1 MPISW
6 LELSSLATCP
16 HPGIASCRKWGSILE
31 SAGHLWPE
39 SSWGFVLVL
48 RYRLLPWPYAQDS
61 LLKSQLHLSQ
71 LVGLDMVASQC
82 LDLLTYKMKVMVK
95 TMKALLRNLKV
106 RCLDLPD
113 GKSGQSE
120 FMLL

>member
-1 MPISW
+1 M
-6 LELSSLATCP
+6 
-16 HPGIASCRKWGSILE
+16 
-31 SAGHLWPE
+31 
-39 SSWGFVLVL
+39 L
-48 RYRLLPWPYAQDS
+48 RDS

-71 LVGLDMVASQC
+71 LVGLDVVTSQC

-113 GKSGQSE
+113 GKSGRSE